1 MRNRKP
7 GHRPHAPP
15 QAPQVA
21 AAPDGRSSTQTLL
34 ILLVVAAVLVT
45 AVHWPALSARALS
58 FDDQDYLVDN
68 QLVRNPG
75 FTSAWRFLSEVLE
88 PSTIGGYYQPMAM
101 ISLMVDYGLGGR
113 IDYLSPFHTTSL
125 ILHVANTLLII
136 TLLYLLFGQPW
147 PAAIVGILFGIHPL
161 TVEPIPWVGERK
173 TLLAA
178 FFSLLAL
185 IGYVRYAKTHRLRWF
200 LAATLGYLLAL
211 LSKPTSTPLPL
222 AMLVLDG
229 WPLQRFSRRAIVEK
243 LPLLALAAVSA
254 LITFTSQQRTA
265 VVALPGQ
272 YNPIEIPMMICHN
285 IMFYLYKLVWP
296 ANLTSHYPLPA
307 PFRLTEPWILA
318 GMIGTCVLIP
328 LLIWSLRRTRSLVAG
343 WLIYFLML
351 LPTIQIIG
359 FSNVI
364 ASDKYAYLPA
374 IGLLLVIAYALA
386 QWSSRATNPTDRTRR
401 IGILAG
407 AAALIFC
414 AEAYGTRQYLSV
426 WRDTETLYRHMIA
439 LAPQA
444 GTLHAHLGNVYLE
457 QGRTDEAVAEM
468 RDAARLTPNFAPIHN
483 DLANALKTQGKFDE
497 AIAEYAEAL
506 RLQPNYAAPY
516 SNLGALLVSR
526 GRAKEALVYFQE
538 AIRRLPKLADAHYN
552 LATALVSLGRTNE
565 AVASFRKA
573 LEYRYHYPDAHNNL
587 AVVLAGQGRVDEAID
602 HFREAIRFSPDYA
615 EAHFN
620 LAETLARAGR
630 NLEAIQEYQEVLRID
645 SSDEDARR
653 AIDQLNRK
661 GT

>member
-1 MRNRKP
+1 MKRHPKSGHRQHAATRKP
-7 GHRPHAPP
+7 TALSPE
-15 QAPQVA
+15 
-21 AAPDGRSSTQTLL
+21 GRSPNFTLL
-34 ILLVVAAVLVT
+34 MLLVVAAVLVS
-45 AVHWPALSARALS
+45 AVHWPALSARAFS

-75 FTSAWRFLSEVLE
+75 LTSAWRFVSEVLE

-101 ISLMVDYGLGGR
+101 ISLMIDYALGGR
-113 IDYLSPFHTTSL
+113 IDHLTPFHATSL

-147 PAAIVGILFGIHPL
+147 PAAIVGILFAVHPL

-185 IGYVRYAKTHRLRWF
+185 IAYVRYARSHRLLWF
-200 LAATLGYLLAL
+200 LGATLGYCLAL

-222 AMLVLDG
+222 AMLVLDC
-229 WPLQRFSRRAIVEK
+229 WPLQRFSRRAVFEK
-243 LPLLALAAVSA
+243 LPLLAFAAVSA

-285 IMFYLYKLVWP
+285 IMFYLYKLAWP
-296 ANLTSHYPLPA
+296 ANLTSHYALPA

-318 GMIGTCVLIP
+318 GVFGTCMLIP
-328 LLIWSLRRTRSLVAG
+328 LLVWSLRRTRSLVSG
-343 WLIYFLML
+343 CLIYFLML

-374 IGLLLVIAYALA
+374 IGLLLVLAYGLT
-386 QWSSRATNPTDRTRR
+386 QWSTRATNPTDRMRR

-407 AAALIFC
+407 AAALVFC
-414 AEAYGTRQYLSV
+414 AEAYGTRQYLTV
-426 WRDTETLYRHMIA
+426 WRDTETLYRHMID

-444 GTLHAHLGNVYLE
+444 GTLRAHLGNVYLE

-468 RDAARLTPNFAPIHN
+468 REAARLTPNFAPIHN

-516 SNLGALLVSR
+516 SNLGALLVSQ

-538 AIRRLPKLADAHYN
+538 AIRRVPKLADAHYN
-552 LATALVSLGRTNE
+552 LATTLVSLGRPQE
-565 AVASFRKA
+565 AIHSFQKA
-573 LEYRYHYPDAHNNL
+573 LEYRNHYPDAHNNL
-587 AVVLAGQGRVDEAID
+587 AIVLAGQGRVDEAIN

-620 LAETLARAGR
+620 LAETLARTGR
-630 NLEAIQEYQEVLRID
+630 VLEAIREYQEVLRIEPG
-645 SSDEDARR
+645 DEGARR
-653 AIDQLNRK
+653 ALDQLNRK
-661 GT
+661 GS